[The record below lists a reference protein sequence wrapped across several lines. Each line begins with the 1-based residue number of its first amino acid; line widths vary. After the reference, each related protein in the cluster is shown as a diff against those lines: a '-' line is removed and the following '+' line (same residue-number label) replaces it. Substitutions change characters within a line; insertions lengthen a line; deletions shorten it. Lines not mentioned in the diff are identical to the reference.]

1 MDLADALNKFY
12 YDMSLYE
19 LRLMN
24 NNTLYPDI
32 NYNSLLY
39 LNLIYYNKDCTA
51 SYLADI
57 LHITKSAVTIK
68 VNELI
73 RQGFVTKTQS
83 ETDKRVKYL
92 ALAPDIAEDFALY
105 DERLLKTV
113 EHIAP
118 RYTKDELALL
128 GRMLDD
134 IRKEYKNLDL

>member
-12 YDMSLYE
+12 YDMSLNE

-57 LHITKSAVTIK
+57 LHITKSAVTLK

-92 ALAPDIAEDFALY
+92 ALMPNIADDFALY